1 MTYKDILCDANV
13 LYRAYLASIKSSKWK
28 ESTQSF
34 QLSYLRGI
42 FQIRDSL
49 LNQTLTN
56 GVASEFNL
64 HERGKVRPI
73 TSIDVESRIIRH
85 ALNDEILLPKVR
97 QKIIYDNGASLKKRG
112 ISFQRKRFEVH
123 LKRYYKLY
131 GNQGWVLFGDFRKFY
146 DNIIHEIAKQE
157 LLELVDF
164 DPFVKCLLDVMF
176 DAFKIDVSYMSES
189 EYEEALNGIFDKLK
203 YRASIKDL
211 KLPGERY
218 LYKSINIGDQCSQ
231 TLGIYHPNAIDTYV
245 KYVAQQKFYGRY
257 CDDWYIANPSK
268 DKLLEVFENIKGIA
282 KEKGIHINEK
292 KTRLVKMDKQL
303 TFLQIKYI
311 VKDNGKIIKRIKSKK
326 VTAFRRKIRKLS
338 VKVKNGEVP
347 YANIEN
353 MFKSWMGNF
362 YKLMTRTQRKNLLE
376 LFETLFDKE
385 ITIINKKML
394 IKDKSDD

>member
-56 GVASEFNL
+56 GIASEFNL

-97 QKIIYDNGASLKKRG
+97 QKIIYDNGASLKDRG

-131 GNQGWVLFGDFRKFY
+131 GNQGWILFGDFRKFY

-164 DPFVKCLLDVMF
+164 DPFVKWLLDVMF
-176 DAFKIDVSYMSES
+176 DAFKIDVSYMSDL
-189 EYEEALNGIFDKLK
+189 EYERALNGIFDKLK
-203 YRASIKDL
+203 YRDSVKHL
-211 KLPGERY
+211 KLSGERY

-231 TLGIYHPNAIDTYV
+231 TLGIYHPNSIDTYV

-257 CDDWYIANPSK
+257 CDDWYIANLSK
-268 DKLLEVFENIKGIA
+268 DKLFEIFENIKRIA
-282 KEKGIHINEK
+282 KERGIHINEK
-292 KTRLVKMDKQL
+292 KTRLVKMNKQL
-303 TFLQIKYI
+303 TFLQVKYI

-347 YANIEN
+347 YSNIEN

-385 ITIINKKML
+385 ITIINKKMV